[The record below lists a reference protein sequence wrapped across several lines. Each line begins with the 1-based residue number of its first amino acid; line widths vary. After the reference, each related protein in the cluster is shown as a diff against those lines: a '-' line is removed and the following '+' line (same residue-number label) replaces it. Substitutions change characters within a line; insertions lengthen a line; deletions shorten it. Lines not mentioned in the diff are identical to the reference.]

1 MDMRAYEVEMIRDGK
16 VKYFFIRN
24 METME
29 IELLP
34 TRFLTH
40 KTRAQESPNTVGS
53 LARSICYYMN
63 FCDGRQMGFT
73 DVCQM
78 DYEAQFNH
86 FTDFLQ
92 WLKAG
97 NHTKNLKKTPRNRT
111 CNTYLKNVFGFF
123 SFLEMAEDQ
132 FGPLQGILC
141 QSAQLI
147 FAGGGYASSEITRCQ
162 FVRAIHQSF
171 YRSQQTARQWECRQ
185 RR

>member
-63 FCDGRQMGFT
+63 FWDLQMSARWI
-73 DVCQM
+73 M
-78 DYEAQFNH
+78 KH
-86 FTDFLQ
+86 
-92 WLKAG
+92 
-97 NHTKNLKKTPRNRT
+97 NLIISQIS
-111 CNTYLKNVFGFF
+111 CNG
-123 SFLEMAEDQ
+123 
-132 FGPLQGILC
+132 
-141 QSAQLI
+141 
-147 FAGGGYASSEITRCQ
+147 
-162 FVRAIHQSF
+162 
-171 YRSQQTARQWECRQ
+171 
-185 RR
+185 

>member
-1 MDMRAYEVEMIRDGK
+1 MRAYEVEMIRDGK

-24 METME
+24 RETME

-92 WLKAG
+92 WTESGKPYKKSEENA
-97 NHTKNLKKTPRNRT
+97 KKQNL
-111 CNTYLKNVFGFF
+111 
-123 SFLEMAEDQ
+123 
-132 FGPLQGILC
+132 
-141 QSAQLI
+141 
-147 FAGGGYASSEITRCQ
+147 
-162 FVRAIHQSF
+162 
-171 YRSQQTARQWECRQ
+171 
-185 RR
+185 